1 MRSSLKTCLLQ
12 LIHCNGAGPSSG
24 QSPNSV
30 EITEHP
36 RYQLHAQLIEQ
47 EQKMHT
53 VRHLPSGQRSAP
65 GAPPESVKGSLS
77 SPAQK
82 NTNGASHY
90 GQASKPAEP
99 GTNYVKLTGV
109 TSRGFRTNLQG
120 PHANRMMSIQMHP
133 TGSLTDE
140 YDDQTS
146 VEEVDSSKFSLVEGW
161 EDTIQNIENASS
173 SSETAYL
180 SSNEGS
186 EHKQSMRKSSADDQ
200 GEEDPFERF
209 RKWHART
216 SSPRYF
222 LAAGNMNRDWVHAFG
237 DDLGKKES
245 DTVQVMASR
254 DESLTSVT
262 AWDPT
267 KLPNEW
273 QIRGRIIE
281 AYNLPRMHDD
291 TPGSYVCC
299 ISLIQDLKGVAYQHY
314 LCLDHSRVLGA
325 HSSEDSRQRGVLYVP
340 MVALSMAT
348 AEC

>member
-1 MRSSLKTCLLQ
+1 
-12 LIHCNGAGPSSG
+12 
-24 QSPNSV
+24 
-30 EITEHP
+30 
-36 RYQLHAQLIEQ
+36 
-47 EQKMHT
+47 MHT

-65 GAPPESVKGSLS
+65 GALPESVKGSLS
-77 SPAQK
+77 SLAQK
-82 NTNGASHY
+82 NTNGASDY

-99 GTNYVKLTGV
+99 GTNHTKLTGV
-109 TSRGFRTNLQG
+109 TSRGSRTNLQG
-120 PHANRMMSIQMHP
+120 PDANHMMSIQMHP
-133 TGSLTDE
+133 TGSLTDG

-173 SSETAYL
+173 SSDTAYL

-186 EHKQSMRKSSADDQ
+186 EHKQSLSLRKSSADDQ

-216 SSPRYF
+216 SFPRYF

-237 DDLGKKES
+237 DDLGIKKS
-245 DTVQVMASR
+245 DTVQVRASR
-254 DESLTSVT
+254 DESLTSVI

-273 QIRGRIIE
+273 QITGRIIE

-325 HSSEDSRQRGVLYVP
+325 HSSEDSKQIGVLYIP
-340 MVALSMAT
+340 MVAVAMAT
-348 AEC
+348 AER